1 LIAALASALA
11 LRKQLRLGKITGKGS
26 ALAFFLFFCLS
37 YCPAQEIGK
46 TNNFPVILRM
56 DSRDTAFKQ
65 YINDVE
71 ANRKRLADLRNKITL
86 QRLED
91 TAEYL
96 TIYQYTVR
104 KGDELLSVAA
114 RCNVPYST
122 LASLNR
128 LNNPNALEEGRILLL
143 PSYPGIFI
151 PANPDSEIE
160 KLTGASRFTNMES
173 VALKIPVT
181 GKSETFHFFP
191 GADYTP
197 TERAFF
203 LNTGFRFPLK
213 TFTLTSAFG
222 LRQNP
227 VTGNISIH
235 QGLDFA
241 APFGTEV
248 YSAADGIVTEIGD
261 DPVYGIYV
269 IISHNNGLTSLYGH
283 LQKAETVL
291 RSNVRSGTLIGR
303 VGSTGQSTGPHL
315 HFELRQNGKAI
326 DPSGSLRR

>member
-1 LIAALASALA
+1 
-11 LRKQLRLGKITGKGS
+11 LRQHLPYGS
-26 ALAFFLFFCLS
+26 NCGWVKLQAREAPLPFFLVFCLF
-37 YCPAQEIGK
+37 YCPAQETGN
-46 TNNFPVILRM
+46 TGNFPVILRM

-65 YINDVE
+65 YIGDVE
-71 ANRKRLADLRNKITL
+71 ANRKRLADIRNKIIL
-86 QRLED
+86 RRLED
-91 TAEYL
+91 TAGYL

-104 KGDELLSVAA
+104 KGDDLLSVAA
-114 RCNVPYST
+114 RCNVPYSS

-128 LNNPNALEEGRILLL
+128 LNNPNALEEGRVLLL

-160 KLTGASRFTNMES
+160 KLTGAARFANTES
-173 VALKIPVT
+173 VTLKIPVT

-241 APFGTEV
+241 APFGTE
-248 YSAADGIVTEIGD
+248 SFFRRRRDC
-261 DPVYGIYV
+261 
-269 IISHNNGLTSLYGH
+269 NG
-283 LQKAETVL
+283 
-291 RSNVRSGTLIGR
+291 N
-303 VGSTGQSTGPHL
+303 
-315 HFELRQNGKAI
+315 
-326 DPSGSLRR
+326 RR